1 MDNQGQLWEKP
12 RNHTTNYWDQ
22 IQSIQN
28 RSTSSNI
35 SPPDPL
41 PISPGND
48 SPHKNNGE
56 PENGWDV
63 YRMTA
68 VYSENFESGAGCRLF
83 SHSSNGSSVV
93 RELIRNKNEEDW
105 SRGATFDAYP
115 NFHSSATID
124 ESTRILRLFY
134 STGGRA
140 LQYITKKNAK
150 YEKGA
155 RQLRVLPTLGPSLE
169 NYLIHSSADIAA
181 ISDTYVY
188 HYSGP
193 PPKNR
198 ELDITAPAP
207 NKGITIQSFMTND
220 DRLPDIIIS
229 PPGFPT
235 FIGWASHQE
244 ILDGSPV
251 FTC

>member
-1 MDNQGQLWEKP
+1 MGCPERGPAGESYQSCSLTDSGTASKSSIFYVDNQGQLWEKR

-28 RSTSSNI
+28 RSSSSNI

-68 VYSENFESGAGCRLF
+68 VYSEIFESGAGCRPF
-83 SHSSNGSSVV
+83 YHSSNASSVV
-93 RELIRNKNEEDW
+93 QELIRNENEEDW

-115 NFHSSATID
+115 NFHLSATID
-124 ESTRILRLFY
+124 DSTRILRLFY

-140 LQYITKKNAK
+140 LQYSWEYYKKRCKVRERCVQFPPA
-150 YEKGA
+150 
-155 RQLRVLPTLGPSLE
+155 
-169 NYLIHSSADIAA
+169 HS
-181 ISDTYVY
+181 
-188 HYSGP
+188 
-193 PPKNR
+193 
-198 ELDITAPAP
+198 
-207 NKGITIQSFMTND
+207 
-220 DRLPDIIIS
+220 
-229 PPGFPT
+229 
-235 FIGWASHQE
+235 AS
-244 ILDGSPV
+244 
-251 FTC
+251 